1 MNDINYWHKFLTIC
15 EIDNEELINGE
26 IKEIIVHEA
35 DSEIII
41 DVSFPKV
48 VSNNS
53 IVELINKAGHNFCDS
68 ESIKK
73 VYFHF
78 SYDEKLISPQMLEG
92 YYKDAIV
99 RCSKINIMIETLNC
113 YRSEFFENNVTISC
127 ATESE
132 KTNVEDILSEIKKYF
147 HDFALDFVQFEIKI
161 DPYMVSI
168 LERYNLK
175 KDIEKKQYEAKIQ
188 EEYQQRQLKKNQDSV
203 SFHEAKRSTEPLETK
218 IQDLP
223 VTSMDVVEFK
233 QSRGTDKVIVRGIV
247 KELET
252 RRIVSKKNQKPYN
265 LFSGVITNYSDSIA
279 IKRFY
284 RDIDE
289 KFFTETLK
297 KNYEIEVTGSV
308 QWDDFAQDAVIMAD
322 KITMH
327 GKDTLQVRFDEAKE
341 KRVELHAHTKMSVQD
356 SALDVDKYCLAAKE
370 FGHKALAVT
379 DHNNCHVLPDFFKNC
394 AKLGLKPIAGME
406 GSLIDEK
413 RYRIALTDESIDLR
427 DATFVVFDIETT
439 GLRNNYDDI
448 IEIGAIKIKNGMNVD
463 EFSSFV
469 KPSKEINEVIENIT
483 NIHNSDVIN
492 APTVKQ
498 VLKSFIEFTKG
509 SILVAHN
516 ATFDRDFIIHKI
528 KELKLEV
535 PAFPCIDTMQLARIL
550 YGGKLKQFSLDR
562 VARFLKVTVETQHRA
577 LSDSITTSNAFKV
590 MLSDLEDQMIFNY
603 NQINQLINDAEA
615 FKYIYPRHITLLVKN
630 KKGLKNFY
638 KIISDSQTTHFY
650 REPRILKSVLNQYR
664 EGLLIGSSCSNGE
677 IFRLAYEKSYED
689 ILDAI
694 DYYDYIEIQPLEC
707 YRYLI
712 DLSGEPK
719 TSDYIIDAIKKII
732 KAAKTKNKIIVATGD
747 VHHLSKEDVSLRD
760 IYVNVP
766 LPGGGLHPLC
776 DEKIKNIPSQP
787 FLTTAEMLEAFNFLP
802 VDEAYEYVVTNTN
815 KIADMIEEYPLF
827 PDKLFV
833 PRDSF
838 LEKYGIPSMSK
849 GLRDFSYREARA
861 VYGENLPKYVE
872 DRLELE
878 LNSIIGNG
886 YASVYYI
893 SHMLVKKSN
902 DAGYVVGS
910 RGSVGSSFVA
920 TMMGITEVNPL
931 IPHYVCP
938 HCHFT
943 AFKYSKQDLEK
954 YSQDIPNDLQ
964 AELDKVDVGFD
975 LPKRNCPKCGA
986 LMNNGGIDI
995 AFQTFLGFKGDKTPD
1010 IDLNF
1015 SGEYQERAHLFVRE
1029 MFGYDYAFRAGTVSS
1044 VADKTAYGFVKG
1056 YLERKNKFK
1065 RQAEINRIAANIAG
1079 AKKTTGQHPGGIVV
1093 VPDDIEYTDITPVQ
1107 YPADDT
1113 SATWR
1118 TTHFD
1123 YHSFESNLL
1132 KLDILGHDDPTMIKS
1147 LMDYVHN
1154 NQNEFDFDT
1163 VEGIP
1168 FIDDAVISLFS
1179 SKEVLHLK
1187 GDDGDRHISGT
1198 VGVPEFGTNFV
1209 REMLDT
1215 IKPKTYADIIKVSGL
1230 AHGTNVWLDNAYNLV
1245 TGTSGSVE
1253 GKIPFKEVIGCR
1265 DDIMIFLLKYNLP
1278 SFDAFSI
1285 MEAVRK
1291 GKGLTAENEKL
1302 MQEYK
1307 IPNWF
1312 IDSCKKIKYL
1322 FPKAHA
1328 TAYVIMALR
1337 IGWFKVHRP
1346 IYYYAVYFSKR
1357 AKAFDVETFVS
1368 GKNGIRNLINEIENK
1383 DDRKNKEE
1391 DLLDELKIALEMV
1404 LRGYTFKQIDI
1415 NVSEAVDFVI
1425 SSDKKSLYLPF
1436 SALDALGEAAAKTV
1450 VDARN
1455 VRPFTSIEDIEKRTK
1470 LNKTQMTKLKV
1481 LGAFGDLPEKE
1492 IHRLV

>member
-1 MNDINYWHKFLTIC
+1 MSDINDWHKFLNRC
-15 EIDNEELINGE
+15 EVDNSELFEGSIDD
-26 IKEIIVHEA
+26 IIVHEA
-35 DSEIII
+35 TSELKICII
-41 DVSFPKV
+41 FPKV
-48 VSNNS
+48 VS
-53 IVELINKAGHNFCDS
+53 F
-68 ESIKK
+68 ESIRLLITDAARKFCRLENYNRI
-73 VYFHF
+73 YFQI
-78 SYDEKLISPQMLEG
+78 SYQKPEIDSSMIKP
-92 YYKDAIV
+92 YYEDAIDK
-99 RCSKINIMIETLNC
+99 CSIRNRMVDILKQ
-113 YRSEFFENNVTISC
+113 YPAEFSTNRVTI
-127 ATESE
+127 TVP
-132 KTNVEDILSEIKKYF
+132 NDIEERNIK
-147 HDFALDFVQFEIKI
+147 DVLEEIKI
-161 DPYMVSI
+161 YFSDFGLNFVEFNTQIDAFMPSI
-168 LERYNLK
+168 IDRHNLRRK
-175 KDIEKKQYEAKIQ
+175 IEKDKYDAEFQ
-188 EEYQQRQLKKNQDSV
+188 EQQRQRQSQVNQNSQAFKESKSHIDD
-203 SFHEAKRSTEPLETK
+203 FHVR

-223 VTSMDVVEFK
+223 VKQEDVMEFK
-233 QSRGTDKVIVRGIV
+233 QSRGSDKVIVRGIL
-247 KELET
+247 KQMET
-252 RRIVSKKNQKPYN
+252 RKIVSKNTGKSYN
-265 LFSGVITNYSDSIA
+265 LFTGVITNYVDSVT

-284 RDIDE
+284 RDVDE
-289 KFFTETLK
+289 KFFSQTLK
-297 KNYEIEVTGSV
+297 LEYEIEVTGSV
-308 QWDDFAQDAVIMAD
+308 QKDDFAQDVIIMAD

-327 GKDTLQVRFDEAKE
+327 GADTLQVRFDDAKE

-356 SALDVDKYCLAAKE
+356 SALDVDKYCQTAKK

-394 AKLGLKPIAGME
+394 KKLGIKPIAGLE
-406 GSLIDEK
+406 GCFIDEK
-413 RYRIALTDESIDLR
+413 RYKIALTDESIDLT

-448 IEIGAIKIKNGMNVD
+448 IEIGAVKIKNNITID

-469 KPSKEINEVIENIT
+469 KPNKEINSVIENIT
-483 NIHNSDVIN
+483 NIHNSDVER
-492 APTVKQ
+492 APAVKE
-498 VLKSFIEFTKG
+498 VLEKFIKFVDG
-509 SILVAHN
+509 AILVAHN

-528 KELKLEV
+528 KKLKMAV
-535 PAFPCIDTMQLARIL
+535 PSFPCIDTMQLARIL
-550 YGGKLKQFSLDR
+550 YGGKLKQFSLEK
-562 VARFLKVTVETQHRA
+562 VARHLKVTIETQHRA
-577 LSDSITTSNAFKV
+577 LSDSITTSNFFKV
-590 MLSDLEDQMIFNY
+590 MLGDLADRMVTNY
-603 NQINQLINDAEA
+603 NQINQLIDEQEA
-615 FKYIYPRHITLLVKN
+615 FKYVYPKHITLLVKN
-630 KKGLKNFY
+630 KVGLKNFY

-650 REPRILKSVLNQYR
+650 REPRILKSILNKYR
-664 EGLLIGSSCSNGE
+664 DGLLVGSSCSNGE

-689 ILDAI
+689 VLNAI

-712 DLSGEPK
+712 DLSGEQK
-719 TSDYIIDAIKKII
+719 TSDYIVDAIKKII
-732 KAAKTKNKIIVATGD
+732 KAAKLKNKIIVATGD
-747 VHHLSKEDVSLRD
+747 VHHLSKEDVGLRD

-766 LPGGGLHPLC
+766 LPGGGLHPLY
-776 DEKIKNIPSQP
+776 DEKIKEIPNQP
-787 FLTTAEMLEAFNFLP
+787 FLTTTEMLEAFNYLP
-802 VDEAYEYVVTNTN
+802 SEDAYEYVVTNTN
-815 KIADMIEEYPLF
+815 KIADMIEEFPLF

-838 LEKYGIPSMSK
+838 LEKYGIPSMSE
-849 GLRDFSYREARA
+849 GLRNFSYNKAREF
-861 VYGENLPKYVE
+861 YGENLPKYVE

-902 DAGYVVGS
+902 DSGYVVGS

-931 IPHYVCP
+931 IPHYNCP
-938 HCHFT
+938 KCHFT
-943 AFKYSKQDLEK
+943 AFKYSRQDLEK
-954 YSQDIPNDLQ
+954 YSQDIPQDIQ

-975 LPKRNCPKCGA
+975 LPKKYCPKCGT
-986 LMNNGGIDI
+986 LMRNDGIDI

-1044 VADKTAYGFVKG
+1044 IAEKTAYGFVKG
-1056 YLERKNKFK
+1056 YLERKNKSK
-1065 RQAEINRIAANIAG
+1065 RQAEISRIADSIAG

-1107 YPADDT
+1107 YPADDVT
-1113 SATWR
+1113 ATWR
-1118 TTHFD
+1118 TTHYD

-1132 KLDILGHDDPTMIKS
+1132 KLDILGHDDPTMIKA
-1147 LMDYVHN
+1147 LMDYVHQ
-1154 NQNEFDFDT
+1154 NQSEFSFST

-1168 FIDDAVISLFS
+1168 FIDKDVISLFS
-1179 SKEVLHLK
+1179 SKDALHLQ
-1187 GDDGDRHISGT
+1187 GDDNDPHISGT

-1215 IKPKTYADIIKVSGL
+1215 IKPSTYADIIKVSGL

-1245 TGTSGSVE
+1245 TGTSNSTTE
-1253 GKIPFKEVIGCR
+1253 KIPFKEVIGCR

-1278 SFDAFSI
+1278 SYDAFSI

-1291 GKGLTAENEKL
+1291 GKGLTEENEKL
-1302 MQEYK
+1302 MREYK
-1307 IPNWF
+1307 VPNWF

-1368 GKNGIRNLINEIENK
+1368 GRNGIKNLINDIEKK

-1415 NVSEAVDFVI
+1415 NISEAVDFVI
-1425 SSDKKSLYLPF
+1425 SADKKSLYLPF
-1436 SALDALGEAAAKTV
+1436 SALDALGESAAKTV
-1450 VDARN
+1450 VDARRN
-1455 VRPFTSIEDIEKRTK
+1455 MPFTSIEDVEKRTK
-1470 LNKTQMTKLKV
+1470 LNKTQLTKLKV
-1481 LGAFGDLPEKE
+1481 LGAFGNLPEKE
-1492 IHRLV
+1492 VNHLV